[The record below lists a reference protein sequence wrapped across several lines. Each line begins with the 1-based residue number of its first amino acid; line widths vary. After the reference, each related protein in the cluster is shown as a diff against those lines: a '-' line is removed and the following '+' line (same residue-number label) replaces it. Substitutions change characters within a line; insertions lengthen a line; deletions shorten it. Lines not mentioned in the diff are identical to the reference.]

1 MAPSSTALVAGSS
14 KPRTW
19 PEIYARETV
28 ILDQWP
34 DTREIKLQAIRIGQ
48 LGITAMPN
56 EVYGSTGLRIKAKSP
71 LKPTFNVSLA
81 NGYAGYL
88 PPPDQHKL
96 GGYTTWR
103 ARSSCLEEEAEPKI
117 VAKLLELLNTLAE
130 RRRDE
135 SLAPP
140 PKTAQ

>member
-1 MAPSSTALVAGSS
+1 MVSGGLAATLMVVFALFGAPIEGGILSAVA
-14 KPRTW
+14 
-19 PEIYARETV
+19 IV
-28 ILDQWP
+28 IIAAWLS
-34 DTREIKLQAIRIGQ
+34 LAIGG
-48 LGITAMPN
+48 LGIAAIPN
-56 EVYGSTGLRIKAKSP
+56 EVYGSTGLQIKAESP
-71 LKPTFNVSLA
+71 LKPTFNASLA

-117 VAKLLELLNTLAE
+117 VAKLLELLDTVAE

-135 SLAPP
+135 SLVPSP
-140 PKTAQ
+140 

>member
-1 MAPSSTALVAGSS
+1 MGVAAL
-14 KPRTW
+14 
-19 PEIYARETV
+19 
-28 ILDQWP
+28 
-34 DTREIKLQAIRIGQ
+34 
-48 LGITAMPN
+48 PN
-56 EVYGSTGLRIKAKSP
+56 EVYGSTGLRVKAESP

-117 VAKLLELLNTLAE
+117 VAKILELLNTVAD
-130 RRRDE
+130 RRSDH
-135 SLAPP
+135 SLVPSP
-140 PKTAQ
+140 